1 MIALPNIKNCLS
13 WIIQGLNLSG
23 VKGSDSQKLY
33 ELSHKKDVPKRIKA
47 TMQTHLRYAVIL
59 GAFTKIWNN
68 EILMTM
74 RKVKIEIQK
83 QKEKQKEKAK
93 MIAMN

>member
-1 MIALPNIKNCLS
+1 MIVLPNIKNCLS

-33 ELSHKKDVPKRIKA
+33 ELSHKKDV
-47 TMQTHLRYAVIL
+47 
-59 GAFTKIWNN
+59 N
-68 EILMTM
+68 E
-74 RKVKIEIQK
+74 
-83 QKEKQKEKAK
+83 K

>member
-1 MIALPNIKNCLS
+1 MASKDPILKSYMNFPTK
-13 WIIQGLNLSG
+13 
-23 VKGSDSQKLY
+23 KLY
-33 ELSHKKDVPKRIKA
+33 ELSHGKDVSKGIKA

-59 GAFTKIWNN
+59 GALTKIWNN

-74 RKVKIEIQK
+74 RRVKIEIQN
-83 QKEKQKEKAK
+83 QKEKQKEKTK